1 MTAKHR
7 RTRRFTVEDYDRL
20 IRATSPVDKLR
31 VTPNTLTEASN
42 LLGQHGEPQRPQL
55 LLTLRALIERSPET
69 VIASEDAVRRDAF
82 PRLGLGDA
90 ALLEAV
96 SADAP
101 LLTVDFDLYVAALA
115 SGEES
120 AINFNH
126 WRGW

>member
-1 MTAKHR
+1 M
-7 RTRRFTVEDYDRL
+7 
-20 IRATSPVDKLR
+20 
-31 VTPNTLTEASN
+31 
-42 LLGQHGEPQRPQL
+42 
-55 LLTLRALIERSPET
+55 
-69 VIASEDAVRRDAF
+69 RRDAF
-82 PRLGLGDA
+82 PRLGLADA